1 MRENLHNLTIY
12 YYVTDILP
20 ELRVLVVRSIVVS
33 ETDKEDLQFGHR
45 TAPDE
50 SIINQ
55 PPLYQSIEALLGAQ
69 RLSDTYTYVH
79 QVRVSKIAE
88 KLSRDLGLSDF
99 EVEGIRVAG
108 LLHDIGKIALP
119 AQILNKV
126 GDLSQEEFALI
137 KTHPCKGEEILNFLE
152 FPWPV
157 QKIVLQHHE
166 RLNGS
171 GYPDGIT
178 GSEQL
183 FGTQIIAVA
192 DVTEAVMTSRPYR
205 EKLGLEELYGVLND
219 EAGAL
224 FNADIVL
231 TLTNLFNT
239 ENEVLLECLDDVAI
253 FRNVGTEPE
262 RLATG

>member
-1 MRENLHNLTIY
+1 MFPTY
-12 YYVTDILP
+12 YLK
-20 ELRVLVVRSIVVS
+20 LRALDVRSFMVS
-33 ETDKEDLQFGHR
+33 EIDKEDFQFGHGI
-45 TAPDE
+45 TPDE
-50 SIINQ
+50 PIINQ
-55 PPLYQSIEALLGAQ
+55 PHMYQSVEALLVAQ
-69 RLSDTYTYVH
+69 RLCDTYTYVH
-79 QVRVSKIAE
+79 QIRVSKIAE
-88 KLSRDLGLSDF
+88 RLSRDLGLSDF
-99 EVEGIRVAG
+99 EIEGIRVAG
-108 LLHDIGKIALP
+108 LLHDIGKITLP
-119 AQILNKV
+119 SQILNKV

-137 KTHPCKGEEILNFLE
+137 KTHSCKGEEILNFLE

-166 RLNGS
+166 RLDGS
-171 GYPDGIT
+171 GYPDGIP

-183 FGTQIIAVA
+183 FGAQIIAVA

-224 FNADIVL
+224 FSADIVL
-231 TLTNLFNT
+231 SLTNLFNT
-239 ENEVLLECLDDVAI
+239 KDEVLLECLGGATI